1 MFVETSFLTS
11 SFIIIG
17 FYATSCGW
25 LNEKPNPDS
34 SAVSGKEQ
42 NTTISEEKSSENS
55 VSSTSHNQNLEKE
68 NSDKPKAPEKQQETI
83 PKTKIDSHY
92 GILIEELGLQIKK
105 LRAELD
111 FLNEEL
117 YILKAQSQVWENP
130 FSIYNKEIVL
140 DNGTT
145 IYGKIIYQDQD
156 IIKVETLIGGLTIDR
171 TAIVKVTENVV
182 EILPKD
188 SLDEEP
194 LKNFIKEGVIIETQQ
209 KVNTGKIERKINTQ
223 RGNLIILGSIYEKT
237 DENGNTILSGE
248 IKNIGKLRADFAKI
262 NFLFRMNWRGDT
274 KPLTCFAK
282 GSIQDSGNGVVSDAS
297 IEPES
302 IGSFELFI
310 PKSFGDFISYSYALD
325 WEEYE

>member
-1 MFVETSFLTS
+1 MTNLFKNIL
-11 SFIIIG
+11 FITIG
-17 FYATSCGW
+17 FYTTSCGW
-25 LNEKPNPDS
+25 LNENPDS
-34 SAVSGKEQ
+34 ANSTVSANDNNKA
-42 NTTISEEKSSENS
+42 ISEEKNTENVIPEESNEQSAEKKTPSEPQ
-55 VSSTSHNQNLEKE
+55 VST
-68 NSDKPKAPEKQQETI
+68 KQQGTA

-117 YILKAQSQVWENP
+117 YLLKAQSQVWENP

-171 TAIVKVTENVV
+171 TTIVKVTENVV

-194 LKNFIKEGVIIETQQ
+194 LKNFIKEGAIIETQQ
-209 KVNTGKIERKINTQ
+209 NVNAGKIERTKTTQ

-248 IKNIGKLRADFAKI
+248 IKNIGKQRADFAKI

-282 GSIQDSGNGVVSDAS
+282 GSIQDLGNGVVSDAS